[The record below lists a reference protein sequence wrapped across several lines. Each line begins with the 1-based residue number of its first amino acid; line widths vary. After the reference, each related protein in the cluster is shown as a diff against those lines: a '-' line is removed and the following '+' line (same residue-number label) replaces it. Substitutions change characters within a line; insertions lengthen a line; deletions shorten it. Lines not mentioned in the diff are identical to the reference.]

1 MTITMSGICPLC
13 GKVSFVDVDEGA
25 WHAYEAGALI
35 QDAFPTMDPMT
46 RELLLSGMCEDC
58 QATFF
63 EEDDEDC
70 DGECDVCMDF
80 DCPSNA
86 SYFGSYEE

>member
-13 GKVSFVDVDEGA
+13 GKVSFVDVDESA
-25 WHAYEAGALI
+25 WNAYEAGALI

-63 EEDDEDC
+63 EEDDED
-70 DGECDVCMDF
+70 ECDE
-80 DCPSNA
+80 DC
-86 SYFGSYEE
+86 EECEAWAECPNRHES